1 MVPVEVGR
9 EPGDHWNAEPVHVI
23 GELGQIG
30 AVDAGVDQDQAFV
43 PAHRDGVA
51 PDPLALS
58 DPHAIGY
65 LVQHRMMLSG
75 TSTPAQ

>member
-1 MVPVEVGR
+1 MVPVEVRR